1 MVEHSLSM
9 CVALS
14 ILQGKKKINEVCV
27 VPHTVTPALR
37 RLGREDKV
45 SYLVNSRSAWK
56 TQ

>member
-14 ILQGKKKINEVCV
+14 ILQGKKNNEVCV